1 MRNAPYPGLRPF
13 RRDEADIFFGR
24 DEQLDQL
31 LEKLG
36 KSRFLAIVGPSGCG
50 KSSLIQAGLV
60 HSLEAGFLA
69 SAGVSWWIATLRPGT
84 HPMGNLARVLL
95 AQMALYPEQETES
108 DRVAFLLATLYR
120 GPLGLVE
127 VLQETPPPAGTN
139 LLLLIDQFEE
149 IFPYREHH
157 RDEAEAFVA
166 LLMASAAQ
174 RLLPIYVV
182 ITVRSDFL
190 GGCILFDGLP
200 EVLNASQFLLPQ
212 LSREQRRASIE
223 GPARV
228 FGGIVE
234 PALVNRLLDEEE
246 ADTDQ
251 LALLQHTLMRLWTLA
266 RQRSESVLLSL
277 ADYESSGGLKEVLSR
292 HAEEAFA
299 ELDTQQ
305 QGIAMALFRYL
316 SDPLGTHR
324 ATSRPVAVEQ
334 IARAAAVTTEQVTA
348 VIEVF
353 RRPDHGFLT
362 PPADV
367 PLTSETRIELS
378 YAGLIRQWQRLSAWV
393 EEEAVAAETY
403 RRLVA
408 AAQQWQQGK
417 TALWATPDLEQ
428 ALAWRKHQQ
437 PTAAWA
443 EGYGSHFELAM
454 AFLDASQQQQQGE
467 RRQLEGVHQAVLRR
481 MRRQFILALIAM
493 LIAVCL
499 AVWALWEHVQVDRES
514 VYSQQ
519 VKSQD

>member
-13 RRDEADIFFGR
+13 RRDEADLFFGR

-36 KSRFLAIVGPSGCG
+36 KSRFLAIIGPSGCG
-50 KSSLIQAGLV
+50 KSSLVQAGLV
-60 HSLEAGFLA
+60 HGLEAGFLA

-84 HPMGNLARVLL
+84 YPMGNLARALL
-95 AQMALYPEQETES
+95 AQMALHPEQETES
-108 DRVAFLLATLYR
+108 DSVAFLLATLYR

-127 VLQETPPPAGTN
+127 ALQETPLPAGTN

-190 GGCILFDGLP
+190 SDCTLFDGLP

-234 PALVNRLLDEEE
+234 PPLVNRLLNEEGV
-246 ADTDQ
+246 DTDQ
-251 LALLQHTLMRLWTLA
+251 LALLQHILMRLWTLA
-266 RQRSESVLLSL
+266 RQRSEPVILNL
-277 ADYESSGGLKEVLSR
+277 ADYESSGGLKEALSR

-305 QGIAMALFRYL
+305 QGIATTLFRYL
-316 SDPLGTHR
+316 SKSLGAHR
-324 ATSRPVAVEQ
+324 ATSRSVAVEQ

-353 RRPDHGFLT
+353 RRPDRGFLT
-362 PPADV
+362 PPADI

-417 TALWATPDLEQ
+417 AALWAIPDLEQ
-428 ALAWRKHQQ
+428 ALAWRKRQQ

-443 EGYGSHFELAM
+443 EGYGGHFELVM
-454 AFLDASQQQQQGE
+454 AFLETSQQQQEGE
-467 RRQLEGVHQAVLRR
+467 RRRLEGLHQAASRR
-481 MRRQFILALIAM
+481 MRRQLMLALIAM

-499 AVWALWEHVQVDRES
+499 AVWAFWERAPVDKEK
-514 VYSQQ
+514 VYGQPI
-519 VKSQD
+519 KSQG